1 MKRFVLLAGFVAS
14 LSAMGLQA
22 QTPAPKPG
30 PEHQKL
36 NVWVGDWTFESEDQA
51 TPLGP
56 AGKFT
61 GKVTARPI
69 LSGFFVEWRSE
80 ATGPAG
86 SNQYVEVDGYDG
98 LNKKYTWEG
107 FGSDGSVQSVSY
119 TIDGTKV
126 SYSGVLRLKDKAY
139 KIRGTAVFGADFA
152 TWTEKREFSVDGQTW
167 QPQSQGTFTKTKKP

>member
-14 LSAMGLQA
+14 ISAMGLQA

-36 NVWVGDWTFESEDQA
+36 NIWLGDWTFESEDQA

-69 LSGFFVEWRSE
+69 LGGFFVEWRSE

-86 SNQYVEVDGYDG
+86 SSQYVEVDGYDG
-98 LNKKYTWEG
+98 LNKEYTWNG
-107 FGSDGSVQSVSY
+107 FASDGSVHSVSY
-119 TIDGTKV
+119 TIDGPTV
-126 SYSGVLRLKDKAY
+126 SYSGVVRLKDKAY
-139 KIRGTAVFGADFA
+139 KIRGTAVFGADLESYV
-152 TWTEKREFSVDGQTW
+152 EKRELLLDGKTW
-167 QPQSQGTFTKTKKP
+167 VPQFQGKFTKITKR